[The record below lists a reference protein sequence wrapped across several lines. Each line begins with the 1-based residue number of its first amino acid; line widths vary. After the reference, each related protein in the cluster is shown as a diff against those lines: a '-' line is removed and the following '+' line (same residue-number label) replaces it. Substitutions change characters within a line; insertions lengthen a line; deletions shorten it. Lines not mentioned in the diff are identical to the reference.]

1 MNLKENHPINRMKIL
16 CLLAV
21 LIAIVYS
28 NSFQAGWHFDD
39 RDHILFNQAVHPT
52 NFSVDAIVRAIY
64 AAPRH
69 DDSSPPKIY
78 RPLASLSFALNW
90 YFGGPDVF
98 GYHLVNVG
106 IHCLAAVFLFLSIS
120 YLYKTPRMELYQ
132 DGQENFV
139 PLLAAVLWALSP
151 IQTQAVTYIV
161 QRMATMAAM
170 FCILTL
176 FLYLKGRLS
185 HGKTARLSFFIGA
198 GAAFCC
204 AMASK
209 ENATV
214 FPISL
219 VLAEFVF
226 FRPISLKSK
235 NKKVLVLCGIAILA
249 LIASGILLF
258 SNGAPLSIFNGYGM
272 RPYTLIERI
281 MTQPRVLLFYLS
293 QLFYPVATRLS
304 FQHDIFHSTALLS
317 PWTTLPSIMLVL
329 SLITFACFR
338 IRRLPL
344 LSFAILF
351 FFLNHMVE
359 STILPLE
366 LVFEHRNYLPSM
378 FLFLPVASGIW
389 RFFAYYRSQRSG
401 LYYILVGFII
411 LLITCFGWSTHVRN
425 MAWST
430 ELSLWQDALKKA
442 PGSIRPYSGLAHAYE
457 NLGDRRSALDLY
469 EQALDKY
476 SERPNDYRTVILN
489 NIGKIYF
496 AEGNYDQAIKIWS
509 DAILRVKDYNGLRS
523 NLALVFARQK
533 KWDKA
538 LAQLDRLL
546 ERLPGNPQYN
556 FLKGSYLIET
566 GRLDAAIHYLRKA
579 YRAGYDPPK
588 TLANIGIVYYHK
600 QNYTKAERFLMWA
613 SSGRKK
619 PPEMLIWLLAVNL
632 KLDDRK
638 DSDYYAEQLLKTVS
652 VSGINSWLELISVSD
667 HHLYR
672 DKEQIM
678 ANLKV
683 QFSKQSDYLTQY

>member
-1 MNLKENHPINRMKIL
+1 MDMRPSPATHSWKVF

-21 LIAIVYS
+21 IIGVAYG

-39 RDHILFNQAVHPT
+39 HDHILSNKAVQIT
-52 NFSVDAIVRAIY
+52 NLTTGSIAKALY
-64 AAPRH
+64 AAPLR
-69 DDSSPPKIY
+69 DERATPKIF
-78 RPLASLSFALNW
+78 RPLAGLSFALNW
-90 YFGGPDVF
+90 YFGGSNVF
-98 GYHLVNVG
+98 GYHLVNLG
-106 IHCLAAVFLFLSIS
+106 IHFLAGWFLFLSIL
-120 YLYKTPRMELYQ
+120 YLFKTPKLVSYA
-132 DGQENFV
+132 DGRQGFIA
-139 PLLAAVLWALSP
+139 LLAAVFWALNP

-176 FLYLKGRLS
+176 FLYLKGRLAQ
-185 HGKTARLSFFIGA
+185 GKTARLVCFIGA

-204 AMASK
+204 AIASK
-209 ENATV
+209 ENAIV

-219 VLAEFVF
+219 VLAEIVF
-226 FRPISLKSK
+226 FQPISLTKK
-235 NKKVLVLCGIAILA
+235 NKKVLVLCSIAVLA
-249 LIASGILLF
+249 LIVSGLLLF
-258 SNGAPLSIFNGYGM
+258 SRGAPFSIFNGYGM
-272 RPYTLIERI
+272 RPYTLIERL
-281 MTQPRVLLFYLS
+281 MTQPRALLFYLS

-304 FQHDIFHSTALLS
+304 FTHDIFHSTRLLS
-317 PWTTLPSIMLVL
+317 PWTTLPSIIMVL
-329 SLITFACFR
+329 SLITFACFQ

-378 FLFLPVASGIW
+378 FLFLPVAAGIW
-389 RFFAYYRSQRSG
+389 RVFAYYRSQRSSM
-401 LYYILVGFII
+401 YYILVGFII
-411 LLITCFGWSTHVRN
+411 LLIAGLGWSTHVRN

-442 PGSIRPYSGLAHAYE
+442 PGSIRPYIGLARAYE
-457 NLGDRRSALDLY
+457 NLGDRRTALDLY
-469 EQALDKY
+469 EKALDKY
-476 SERPNDYRTVILN
+476 SERPNDYRTVVLN
-489 NIGKIYF
+489 NIGQIYF
-496 AEGNYDQAIKIWS
+496 ADGNYDQAIKIWS

-546 ERLPGNPQYN
+546 KRLPGNPQYN

-566 GRLDAAIHYLRKA
+566 GRLDDAIIHLRKA
-579 YRAGYDPPK
+579 FRNGYDASK
-588 TLANIGIVYYHK
+588 TLANIGIVYYYK

-613 SSGRKK
+613 SSDRKK
-619 PPEMLIWLLAVNL
+619 TPEMLIWLLAVNL

-652 VSGINSWLELISVSD
+652 VSGLNSWLALISDAD

-678 ANLKV
+678 ADLRA
-683 QFSKQSDYLTQY
+683 QFSQQSDYLTQY